1 MIYYSVSGSGS
12 FTYDG
17 VYYPFTKNNLY
28 IFPANQTISLF
39 NNAEDEL
46 KIMFVHAYIN
56 PVPNKLI
63 HLDLNEDKFLE
74 HTVKL
79 IRMYVKK
86 PDIIYTQKLT
96 EMLVSYIME
105 RHDANSSTCSEIKQ
119 YIERNYLEVYKN
131 SNLSSAFNYSNS
143 HILKIFKDEYNTTPR
158 KYALKLLLQ
167 HIIALLK
174 DGQQINQISAALDFS
189 SPENFSKFFKKNFG
203 NSPSEVA
210 KRFKN
215 KTSL

>member
-1 MIYYSVSGSGS
+1 MFCDLILEHGEEPVGNFWPYINLVRPYSMIYYSVSGSGS

-17 VYYPFTKNNLY
+17 VSYPFTKNNLY

-39 NNAEDEL
+39 NNPEDEL

-86 PDIIYTQKLT
+86 PDII
-96 EMLVSYIME
+96 
-105 RHDANSSTCSEIKQ
+105 
-119 YIERNYLEVYKN
+119 
-131 SNLSSAFNYSNS
+131 
-143 HILKIFKDEYNTTPR
+143 
-158 KYALKLLLQ
+158 
-167 HIIALLK
+167 
-174 DGQQINQISAALDFS
+174 
-189 SPENFSKFFKKNFG
+189 
-203 NSPSEVA
+203 
-210 KRFKN
+210 
-215 KTSL
+215 